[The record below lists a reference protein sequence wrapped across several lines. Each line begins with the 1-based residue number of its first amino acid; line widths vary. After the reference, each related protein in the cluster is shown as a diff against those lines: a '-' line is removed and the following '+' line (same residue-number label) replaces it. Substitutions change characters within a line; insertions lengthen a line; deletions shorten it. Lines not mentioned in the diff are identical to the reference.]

1 MTIKVIYDKIMEMLN
16 NLTIVDNESLKK
28 QGKQTKKKEN
38 ENFYN
43 SCSIIV
49 KDGVNDKCV
58 NIKLFNNG
66 KITMTGSKKESAGYN
81 ACCILLNELKKIN
94 QNIFPFPLDVTEVD
108 ACKLVAKDIIKQFN
122 NIDICVFGTGMH
134 DPKSEKKFNLD
145 KIREIMEV
153 NYFGTMN
160 SINSIYDYFSEK
172 KNGQI
177 SIISSVAGY
186 RGLPAA
192 GAYCASKSALTSFA
206 ESLNFDMRMK
216 NVRVSL
222 ISPGFIK
229 TPMTDQNDFP
239 MPMIKTPEFAADEI
253 YKGLVIK
260 KSFEIHFPKAFTYFL
275 KFLQMLPSSLYF
287 KLVARGMKKIDY

>member
-1 MTIKVIYDKIMEMLN
+1 M
-16 NLTIVDNESLKK
+16 LKK
-28 QGKQTKKKEN
+28 KIIWITGASSGIGKSLAIKFAEN
-38 ENFYN
+38 GWLVAASARREN
-43 SCSIIV
+43 
-49 KDGVNDKCV
+49 
-58 NIKLFNNG
+58 
-66 KITMTGSKKESAGYN
+66 
-81 ACCILLNELKKIN
+81 LLNELKNIN
-94 QNIFPFPLDVTEVD
+94 QNIHPFPLDVTKID
-108 ACKLVAKDIIKQFN
+108 KCKITAKNIIDQLGG
-122 NIDICVFGTGMH
+122 IDICVFGTGMH

-145 KIREIMEV
+145 KIRLIMEV

-160 SINSIYDYFSEK
+160 SINSIYEYFSDK

-192 GAYCASKSALTSFA
+192 GGYCASKAALTSFA
-206 ESLNFDMRMK
+206 ESLNFDMQIK

-239 MPMIKTPEFAADEI
+239 MPMIKSPEFAANEI
-253 YKGLVIK
+253 YKGLIK
-260 KSFEIHFPKAFTYFL
+260 KKAFEIHFPKVFTYFL

>member
-1 MTIKVIYDKIMEMLN
+1 MTE
-16 NLTIVDNESLKK
+16 
-28 QGKQTKKKEN
+28 
-38 ENFYN
+38 
-43 SCSIIV
+43 
-49 KDGVNDKCV
+49 
-58 NIKLFNNG
+58 
-66 KITMTGSKKESAGYN
+66 
-81 ACCILLNELKKIN
+81 KKIIWITGASSGIGKALAIKFAEKGWTVAASARREN
-94 QNIFPFPLDVTEVD
+94 LLEDLNKFNPNIYSFPLDVTEIEN
-108 ACKLVAKDIIKQFN
+108 CKLIANKIIEKFGS
-122 NIDICVFGTGMH
+122 IDICVFGTGMH
-134 DPKSEKKFNLD
+134 DPKSEKRFDLN

-160 SINSIYDYFSEK
+160 SINSIYEYFSEK

-192 GAYCASKSALTSFA
+192 GAYCASKAALTSYA
-206 ESLNFDMRMK
+206 ESLNFDMKMK

-239 MPMIKTPEFAADEI
+239 MPMIKSPEFAANEI
-253 YKGLVIK
+253 FKGLTKK

-275 KFLQMLPSSLYF
+275 KFLQILPSSIYF
-287 KLVARGMKKIDY
+287 KLVSKGMKKIDY